1 MKDILKVL
9 KDIINDAIVLR
20 YVSQVSH
27 LIITPI
33 YIATKVIILPI
44 KKEKIK
50 FVLPL
55 KTTVF
60 RPINLQLNF
69 SQAIFFT
76 WPYLSRVI
84 DTLRCEEAG
93 L

>member
-9 KDIINDAIVLR
+9 KDFINDAIVFR

-44 KKEKIK
+44 KKEK
-50 FVLPL
+50 
-55 KTTVF
+55 
-60 RPINLQLNF
+60 
-69 SQAIFFT
+69 
-76 WPYLSRVI
+76 
-84 DTLRCEEAG
+84 
-93 L
+93 

>member
-9 KDIINDAIVLR
+9 KDIINDAIVFR

-69 SQAIFFT
+69 SGVGNIFYLAI
-76 WPYLSRVI
+76 PESRHRH
-84 DTLRCEEAG
+84 T
-93 L
+93 